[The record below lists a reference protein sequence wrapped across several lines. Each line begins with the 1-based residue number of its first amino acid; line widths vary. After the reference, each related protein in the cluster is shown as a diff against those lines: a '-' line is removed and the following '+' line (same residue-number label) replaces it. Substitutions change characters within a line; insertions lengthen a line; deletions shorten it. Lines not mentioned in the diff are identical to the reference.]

1 MTYRAA
7 PLPADDVVA
16 GNWYF
21 GFECLACDQRFA
33 VLEDTSAGSRSLR
46 FTGEG
51 YVQALCPH
59 CAVDGLYSA
68 DRLQQFQAS

>member
-7 PLPADDVVA
+7 PLPPDDVVA

-33 VLEDTSAGSRSLR
+33 VLEDTSAGNRSLR

-68 DRLQQFQAS
+68 DQLQQFQAS